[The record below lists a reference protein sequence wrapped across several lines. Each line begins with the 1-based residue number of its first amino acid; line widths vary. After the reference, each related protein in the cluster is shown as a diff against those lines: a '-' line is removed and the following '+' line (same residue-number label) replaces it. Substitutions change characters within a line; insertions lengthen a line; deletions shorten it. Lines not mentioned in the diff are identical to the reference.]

1 MSIAAPA
8 APAAPAASWYD
19 QPAQTSDPH
28 SAEVSQPARLRQA
41 GVTESERN
49 YSIAMHLSAPVLSLV
64 GVWPLSMLAPVV
76 LWLIRRNHSVF
87 NDDHGR
93 ELINVMLSFL
103 LWHVITAITIVGFVL
118 WPVLWVVLIVNYIRG
133 AIASGNGEYFRY
145 PMTIRFLS

>member
-8 APAAPAASWYD
+8 AGWDD
-19 QPAQTSDPH
+19 QTAQQPGPH
-28 SAEVSQPARLRQA
+28 SATVPQPARLRQA

-49 YSIAMHLSAPVLSLV
+49 YSIATHLSVPVLSLV
-64 GVWPLSMLAPVV
+64 GIWLLSMLAPVV
-76 LWLIRRNHSVF
+76 LWLIRRHHSVF

-93 ELINVMLSFL
+93 EVINVMLSFL
-103 LWHVITAITIVGFVL
+103 LWHVITAITIVGVVL

-145 PMTIRFLS
+145 PMTIRFLA

>member
-1 MSIAAPA
+1 MSIA

-19 QPAQTSDPH
+19 QPAQQSDPH
-28 SAEVSQPARLRQA
+28 STEVPQPARLRHA

-49 YSIAMHLSAPVLSLV
+49 YSIAMHLSVLVLSLV
-64 GVWPLSMLAPVV
+64 GIWPLSMLAPVV
-76 LWLIRRNHSVF
+76 LWLIRRHHSVF

-93 ELINVMLSFL
+93 EVINVMLSFL
-103 LWHVITAITIVGFVL
+103 LWHVITAITIVGLAL

-133 AIASGNGEYFRY
+133 AIASGNGEYLRY